1 MLLSSSKLVLQD
13 AIERGSLA
21 DDALLEETLFEAFPA
36 PMRKKYKTQIA
47 SHQLRR
53 EIVATKLANRI
64 VNRMGMIHPFELAEE
79 EGVELDEVAAAFVAA
94 EHLFDLPDLWAS
106 IDATAMPESARLMLF
121 DRIAA
126 AAGNL
131 ISDVLRTSSGHVD
144 PSALVGDIGKAVAK
158 LAGATT
164 ELLSA
169 ESRQQSDRLCDQLIA
184 AGAPEALAARVAH
197 LYDLD
202 GAVGLAK
209 LASETGI
216 APIGLTEA
224 FTDIGRRLGLDWAQS
239 TAALMSPSDVWERL
253 LVSGL
258 ARDFQQMRLELLRR
272 LARRKD
278 AKQDMPAAVAKW
290 AEEQAVAVR
299 GFRSMVARAQGQS
312 PVAPAMLAQVASMAR
327 NLLGR

>member
-1 MLLSSSKLVLQD
+1 MV
-13 AIERGSLA
+13 
-21 DDALLEETLFEAFPA
+21 
-36 PMRKKYKTQIA
+36 
-47 SHQLRR
+47 
-53 EIVATKLANRI
+53 
-64 VNRMGMIHPFELAEE
+64 HPFELAEE
-79 EGVELDEVAAAFVAA
+79 EGVELHEVAAAFVAA
-94 EHLFDLPDLWAS
+94 EELFDLPALWAA
-106 IDATAMPESARLMLF
+106 IDASAMPESARLMLF

-131 ISDVLRTSSGHVD
+131 MSDVLRTSSGSVD
-144 PSALVGDIGKAVAK
+144 PTGLVEEIGKAVSK
-158 LAGATT
+158 LAGATG

-169 ESRQQSDRLCDQLIA
+169 ESRQQSDRLRDQLVS

-209 LASETGI
+209 LSSETGI

-224 FTDIGRRLGLDWAQS
+224 FTDVGRRLGLDWAQS

-278 AKQDMPAAVAKW
+278 AKKDLAAVVAKW
-290 AEEQAVAVR
+290 AEEQSTAVTN
-299 GFRSMVARAQGQS
+299 FRSMITRAQGQS

>member
-1 MLLSSSKLVLQD
+1 
-13 AIERGSLA
+13 
-21 DDALLEETLFEAFPA
+21 
-36 PMRKKYKTQIA
+36 
-47 SHQLRR
+47 LRR
-53 EIVATKLANRI
+53 EIIATKLANRI
-64 VNRMGMIHPFELAEE
+64 VNRMGVVHPFELAEE
-79 EGVELDEVAAAFVAA
+79 EGAELNQVAAAFLAA
-94 EHLFDLPDLWAS
+94 EHLFDLPALWAA
-106 IDATAMPESARLMLF
+106 IDASTMPENARLMLF

-131 ISDVLRTSSGHVD
+131 MSDILRTSAGNVD
-144 PSALVGDIGKAVAK
+144 PGALVEEIGKAVTK

-164 ELLSA
+164 QLLSS
-169 ESRQQSDRLCDQLIA
+169 ESRLQSDRLREQLVS
-184 AGAPEALAARVAH
+184 AGAPEELAARVAH

-216 APIGLTEA
+216 PPIGLTEA
-224 FTDIGRRLGLDWAQS
+224 FPEVGRRLGLDWAQS

-258 ARDFQQMRLELLRR
+258 ARDFQQMRLDLLRR

-278 AKQDMPAAVAKW
+278 AKKDMPGIVGKW

-299 GFRSMVARAQGQS
+299 NFRSMIARAQAQS

>member
-1 MLLSSSKLVLQD
+1 
-13 AIERGSLA
+13 
-21 DDALLEETLFEAFPA
+21 
-36 PMRKKYKTQIA
+36 
-47 SHQLRR
+47 
-53 EIVATKLANRI
+53 
-64 VNRMGMIHPFELAEE
+64 
-79 EGVELDEVAAAFVAA
+79 
-94 EHLFDLPDLWAS
+94 
-106 IDATAMPESARLMLF
+106 ARLMLF

-131 ISDVLRTSSGHVD
+131 MSDILRTSAGNVD
-144 PSALVGDIGKAVAK
+144 PGALVEEIGKAVTK

-164 ELLSA
+164 QLPSS
-169 ESRQQSDRLCDQLIA
+169 ESRLQSDRLREQLVS
-184 AGAPEALAARVAH
+184 AGAPEELAARVAH

-216 APIGLTEA
+216 PPIGLTEA
-224 FTDIGRRLGLDWAQS
+224 FTEVGRRLGLDWAQS

-258 ARDFQQMRLELLRR
+258 ARDFQQMRLDLLRR

-278 AKQDMPAAVAKW
+278 AKKDMPGIVGKW

-299 GFRSMVARAQGQS
+299 NFRSMIARAQAQS

>member
-1 MLLSSSKLVLQD
+1 
-13 AIERGSLA
+13 
-21 DDALLEETLFEAFPA
+21 
-36 PMRKKYKTQIA
+36 
-47 SHQLRR
+47 
-53 EIVATKLANRI
+53 
-64 VNRMGMIHPFELAEE
+64 MGMIHPFELAEE
-79 EGVELDEVAAAFVAA
+79 EGVELDQVAAAFVAA
-94 EHLFDLPDLWAS
+94 ENLFDLPDLWAS

-164 ELLSA
+164 ELLST

-209 LASETGI
+209 LASEMGI